1 MLPSFHELSLQ
12 QLSVGPRGERAA
24 RADARR
30 RSARLRPFYLT
41 RERVRESA
49 DDLCA
54 ICQARLEDETPKRE
68 LPCGHQFH
76 EACIHPWLLR
86 TPVCPTCRETVP
98 GTEEGADS
106 GEQLILWARNGQLE
120 DVTHFV
126 NSRAIANDVMDRAL
140 WAASRNGRDGVVS
153 FLIQT
158 VAFPEDSI
166 ENAVLEAAQQ
176 GHANAMAPLL
186 EAFSPLPDSVIID
199 AMNVAGE
206 EGYEDVVRLLLEAD
220 LVPRNQGALIRP
232 ALLATQNE
240 HVGVLR
246 LLLATRRVPTREV
259 VGLLMDAAMA
269 GSVRTVRLLLEMR
282 SFHMETIV
290 RAVDYSLRDGHV
302 GVLSLLLEIP
312 GIPLDELTSARWQE
326 SDEVIELMTAR
337 LTAYEHAGRTSGVS
351 V

>member
-1 MLPSFHELSLQ
+1 M
-12 QLSVGPRGERAA
+12 
-24 RADARR
+24 
-30 RSARLRPFYLT
+30 
-41 RERVRESA
+41 
-49 DDLCA
+49 
-54 ICQARLEDETPKRE
+54 
-68 LPCGHQFH
+68 
-76 EACIHPWLLR
+76 
-86 TPVCPTCRETVP
+86 P